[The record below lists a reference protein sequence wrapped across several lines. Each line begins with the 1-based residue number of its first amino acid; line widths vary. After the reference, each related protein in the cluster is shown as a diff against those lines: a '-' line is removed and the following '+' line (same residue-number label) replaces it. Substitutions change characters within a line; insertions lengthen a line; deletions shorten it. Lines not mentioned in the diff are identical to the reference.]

1 MFIRYRIIDRK
12 DQNPLKQH
20 LPAPESAAILL
31 SALIPRADFV
41 TPSRAG
47 GKPAD
52 YATIPTRQLNMAV
65 STFSANNRA
74 LK

>member
-20 LPAPESAAILL
+20 LPAPESAATLL
-31 SALIPRADFV
+31 SALIPLAGYAAPV
-41 TPSRAG
+41 PAG
-47 GKPAD
+47 GKPAG

-65 STFSANNRA
+65 STFFSQ
-74 LK
+74 